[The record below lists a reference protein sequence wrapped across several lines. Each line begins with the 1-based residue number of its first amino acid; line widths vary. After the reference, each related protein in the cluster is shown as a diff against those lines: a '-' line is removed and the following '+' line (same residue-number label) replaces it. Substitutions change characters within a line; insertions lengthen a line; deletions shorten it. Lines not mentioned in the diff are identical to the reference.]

1 MNINITLIGQSIT
14 FAVFLWF
21 CMKFIWPP
29 IVQALD
35 ERKAKIA
42 DGLAAAE
49 KGLQAEEEARKAA
62 EGELQAAK
70 EQAKEIISQA
80 QGRANEIVDEAKGDA
95 RTEGERLL
103 QAARNEIDQER
114 NQAREQ
120 LRAEVVA
127 IAMAGAEQ
135 VLMREVDAKAHSEA
149 LEKLAANL

>member
-1 MNINITLIGQSIT
+1 MNINLTLIGQSIT

-21 CMKFIWPP
+21 CMKFVWPFL
-29 IVQALD
+29 VNAMD

-42 DGLAAAE
+42 EGLAAAE

-62 EGELQAAK
+62 ESELQQAK
-70 EQAKEIISQA
+70 EQAKEILSQA
-80 QGRANEIVDEAKGDA
+80 QNRANEIVEESKGEA
-95 RTEGERLL
+95 RVEGERLL

-114 NQAREQ
+114 YQAREQ
-120 LRAEVVA
+120 LRAEVVT

>member
-1 MNINITLIGQSIT
+1 MNINLTLIGQSIT

-21 CMKFIWPP
+21 CMKFVWPP
-29 IVQALD
+29 IVNALD

-62 EGELQAAK
+62 EAELQKAK
-70 EQAKEIISQA
+70 EQAKEIIAQA
-80 QGRANEIVDEAKGDA
+80 QHRANELVEDSKGDA
-95 RTEGERLL
+95 RQEGERLM
-103 QAARNEIDQER
+103 QAAKSEIEQER

-120 LRAEVVA
+120 LRSEVVA

-135 VLMREVDAKAHSEA
+135 VLMREVDAKAHQEA

>member
-1 MNINITLIGQSIT
+1 MNINLTLIGQSIT

-21 CMKFIWPP
+21 CMKFVWPP
-29 IVQALD
+29 IVNALD

-49 KGLQAEEEARKAA
+49 KGMQAEEEARKAA
-62 EGELQAAK
+62 EAELQKAK
-70 EQAKEIISQA
+70 EQAKEIIAQA
-80 QGRANEIVDEAKGDA
+80 QHRANELVEDSKGDA
-95 RTEGERLL
+95 RQEGERLM
-103 QAARNEIDQER
+103 QAAKNEIEQER

-120 LRAEVVA
+120 LRSEVVA

-135 VLMREVDAKAHSEA
+135 VLMREVDAKAHQEA

>member
-1 MNINITLIGQSIT
+1 MNINLTLILQLVS
-14 FAVFLWF
+14 FAVFVWF
-21 CMKFIWPP
+21 TMKFVWPP
-29 IVQALD
+29 IVKALD

-42 DGLAAAE
+42 EGLAAAE
-49 KGLQAEEEARKAA
+49 KGLRAEEEARKAA
-62 EGELQAAK
+62 ESELQKAK
-70 EQAKEIISQA
+70 EHAKEVISQA
-80 QGRANEIVDEAKGDA
+80 QNRANEIVEESKGEA
-95 RTEGERLL
+95 RVEGERIL

-120 LRAEVVA
+120 LRAEVVT

>member
-1 MNINITLIGQSIT
+1 MNINLTLIGQSIT

-21 CMKFIWPP
+21 CMKFVWPP
-29 IVQALD
+29 IVKALD

-49 KGLQAEEEARKAA
+49 KGLAAEEEARKTA
-62 EGELQAAK
+62 ESELQAAK

-80 QGRANEIVDEAKGDA
+80 QSRANEIVEDAKGDA
-95 RTEGERLL
+95 RTEGDRLL

-127 IAMAGAEQ
+127 IAIAGAEQ
-135 VLMREVDAKAHSEA
+135 VLMSEVDAKAHSEA

>member
-21 CMKFIWPP
+21 CMKFVWPP
-29 IVQALD
+29 IVKALD

-49 KGLQAEEEARKAA
+49 KGLAAEEEARKAA
-62 EGELQAAK
+62 DSELQAAK

-80 QGRANEIVDEAKGDA
+80 QSRANEIVEDAKGDA
-95 RTEGERLL
+95 RTEGDRLL

-127 IAMAGAEQ
+127 IAIAGAEQ
-135 VLMREVDAKAHSEA
+135 VLMSEVDAKAHSEA

>member
-21 CMKFIWPP
+21 CMKFVWPP
-29 IVQALD
+29 IVKALD

-80 QGRANEIVDEAKGDA
+80 QSRATEIVDDAKGDA